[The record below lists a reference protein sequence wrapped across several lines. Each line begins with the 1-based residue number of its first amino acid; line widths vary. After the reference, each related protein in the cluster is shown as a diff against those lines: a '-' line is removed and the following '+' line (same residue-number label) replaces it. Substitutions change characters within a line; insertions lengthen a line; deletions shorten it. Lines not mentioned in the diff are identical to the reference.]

1 MGKSHFTKPT
11 LTMSTIIRY
20 IKILMMFS
28 KTIQQVL
35 TLQMYFSYF
44 YLHPKIQGRT
54 LETLGPKLLG

>member
-1 MGKSHFTKPT
+1 
-11 LTMSTIIRY
+11 
-20 IKILMMFS
+20 MMFS

-54 LETLGPKLLG
+54 LETLGSRLLG